1 MHFLVDG
8 HNLIAKMPDISLS
21 DPDDE
26 AQLILRLRRWVAANP
41 KRRVTVYFDGGLPG
55 GREPH
60 LSGAR
65 LEVVFASGGRPA
77 DDMLIRHIR
86 RIKNPPEYTLVTSDR
101 EIIAAAEQRRLP
113 YLLAQD
119 FAPEL
124 AGDEPEPAP
133 PPPSVADKPL
143 LSEAEVAAWM
153 ELFGP
158 EPELPKQP
166 LGRYRRRRRPEEG
179 EAPVEEPA
187 APPEP
192 TAPRDPA
199 ELKESGEALTPEE
212 VAAWLATFAERP
224 EPPPEEEAGEAPEP
238 GKPPPRHKRKP
249 KEPRREGRPADALKA
264 SGAGLSADEVDE
276 WLDLFRRGERDS

>member
-1 MHFLVDG
+1 MHFLIDG

-26 AQLILRLRRWVAANP
+26 AQLILRLRRWVAANM

-55 GREPH
+55 GRAPH

-86 RIKNPPEYTLVTSDR
+86 RVKNPPEYTLVSSDR
-101 EIIAAAEQRRLP
+101 QIIAAAEKRRMP
-113 YLLAQD
+113 FLLAQD

-124 AGDEPEPAP
+124 APDQPEPAP
-133 PPPSVADKPL
+133 PPASTADKPML
-143 LSEAEVAAWM
+143 TEAEVAAWM

-166 LGRYRRRRRPEEG
+166 ARRHRRRRPQ
-179 EAPVEEPA
+179 PDEEPSTGEDT
-187 APPEP
+187 PPIEP
-192 TAPRDPA
+192 TPLRDPTA
-199 ELKESGEALTPEE
+199 LKDSGEPLTPDE
-212 VAAWLATFAERP
+212 VAAWLEAFASRP
-224 EPPPEEEAGEAPEP
+224 APPPADEPASDPDASPRKRRRKKAPP
-238 GKPPPRHKRKP
+238 T
-249 KEPRREGRPADALKA
+249 GRPADALKA
-264 SGAGLSADEVDE
+264 SGAALSADEVDE
-276 WLDLFRRGERDS
+276 WLDLFRRRDEDD

>member
-1 MHFLVDG
+1 MHFLIDG

-26 AQLILRLRRWVAANP
+26 AQLILRLRTWVAANM

-60 LSGAR
+60 LSAAR

-86 RIKNPPEYTLVTSDR
+86 RVKNPPEYTLISSDR
-101 EIIAAAEQRRLP
+101 AIIAAAEKRRMP
-113 YLLAQD
+113 FLLAQD

-124 AGDEPEPAP
+124 APDEPEPAP
-133 PPPSVADKPL
+133 PPPSIADKPM
-143 LSEAEVAAWM
+143 LSEAEVAAWL

-166 LGRYRRRRRPEEG
+166 PRRHRRRR
-179 EAPVEEPA
+179 APDAPAKPDAEKPATIEPV
-187 APPEP
+187 P
-192 TAPRDPA
+192 PRDPA
-199 ELKESGEALTPEE
+199 ELKESGEPLTPEE
-212 VAAWLATFAERP
+212 VAAWLAAFEERP
-224 EPPPEEEAGEAPEP
+224 APPPEEEPEAGT
-238 GKPPPRHKRKP
+238 KPARRKR
-249 KEPRREGRPADALKA
+249 RRKKASTTARPADTLKA
-264 SGAGLSADEVDE
+264 SGAALSADEVDE
-276 WLDLFRRGERDS
+276 WLDIFRERDADS

>member
-26 AQLILRLRRWVAANP
+26 AQLILRLRSWVAASA

-65 LEVVFASGGRPA
+65 LEVVFAAGGRPA
-77 DDMLIRHIR
+77 DDMLIRHIQR
-86 RIKNPPEYTLVTSDR
+86 VRNPAEYTLVSSDR
-101 EIIAAAEQRRLP
+101 EIIAAAEKRRMP
-113 YLLAQD
+113 FLLAQD

-124 AGDEPEPAP
+124 AADAPAAEP
-133 PPPSVADKPL
+133 PPPTAADKPM
-143 LSEAEVAAWM
+143 LSDAEVAAWM
-153 ELFGP
+153 KLFGP

-166 LGRYRRRRRPEEG
+166 VGRHRRRRRPEEG
-179 EAPVEEPA
+179 GAAEAAPQ

-192 TAPRDPA
+192 PAPRDPA
-199 ELKESGEALTPEE
+199 ELKASGEALTPEE
-212 VAAWLATFAERP
+212 VALWLQAFADRP
-224 EPPPEEEAGEAPEP
+224 EPPQEAPAAAPEP
-238 GKPPPRHKRKP
+238 GKPAARRRTR
-249 KEPRREGRPADALKA
+249 KEPRGEGRPADALKA
-264 SGAGLSADEVDE
+264 SGAGLSADEVEE
-276 WLDLFRRGERDS
+276 WLELFRSGGDQG